1 MATPNYGFTTING
14 SDAIDIVNA
23 VNIPVGQIDTAL
35 KTVDDAQDATAAG
48 LATANGKITANT
60 SAIATNASD
69 ITDLQS
75 QVQVLSDRISGNDFD
90 EVIMIGDSWA
100 NGQTSEGTSD
110 SYSWFELLFDYI
122 GKWTKKYTMAQNG
135 AGFAQV
141 VSGNSYASMIS
152 SVGSSISDKS
162 KVTHIIFAGGINDVD
177 ESSATE
183 LNAAANTIMTYCS
196 TNFPK
201 AKVYVFNMPW
211 PGAKFQTLSAIQTKA
226 NILNAFK
233 NATAGSPAVCNECST
248 WLFGVSQWYGSGDH
262 TTVAGMKR
270 VSQFMADF
278 ILGGDAKVYY
288 ALDDITSTYGDVDW
302 NFSRVNG
309 DRVDIMFNLDLTAN
323 YPGYNNRIALI
334 QSSAFNRES
343 GILTWGQQGFQGF
356 AVSSSKGLIPVNIR
370 PTGIYS
376 GSLPSGISLG
386 NGDSIYFHMTMP
398 FAF

>member
-1 MATPNYGFTTING
+1 MATPNYSFTTING
-14 SDAIDIVNA
+14 SDPIDIVNA
-23 VNIPVGQIDTAL
+23 VNVPVGQIDTAL
-35 KTVDDAQDATAAG
+35 KDVDDAQVATAAG
-48 LATANGKITANT
+48 LETANGKITANT

-69 ITDLQS
+69 ITELQG

-100 NGQTSEGTSD
+100 NGQTSEGTST
-110 SYSWFELLFDYI
+110 SYSWFEFLFDYI

-135 AGFAQV
+135 AGFAQA

-152 SVGSSISDKS
+152 SVGSTISDKS
-162 KVTHIIFAGGINDVD
+162 KVTHIIFAGGINDVN
-177 ESSATE
+177 ESNATE
-183 LNAAANTIMTYCS
+183 LNTAANTIMTYCS

-211 PGAKFQTLSAIQTKA
+211 PGSKVQTLSDITTKM

-233 NATAGSPAVCNECST
+233 NATAGPPAVCNECST
-248 WLFGVSQWYGSGDH
+248 WLFGVSQWYGSGEH
-262 TTVAGMKR
+262 TTIAGMKR
-270 VSQFMADF
+270 FSQFMADF

-288 ALDDITSTYGDVDW
+288 ALDDITSDYGDIAW

-309 DRVDIMFNLDLTAN
+309 NQIDIMFNLDLTTT
-323 YPGYNNRIALI
+323 YPGYNNRIARI
-334 QSSAFNRES
+334 QSSIFNSES
-343 GILTWGQQGFQGF
+343 GIFTWGQTGFQGF
-356 AVSSSKGLIPVNIR
+356 AVSTSKGIVPANIR
-370 PTGIYS
+370 PTGIYT

-386 NGDSIYFHMTMP
+386 NGDTLYFHTVMP